1 MQNAGERN
9 EVSHVK
15 GGSVQ
20 SPASDPSAPAAAYLH
35 EGGAQTLG
43 IYLVRLLKGTRG
55 RMSSHRQTAVL
66 PTSVF
71 NVCRGR
77 QAGRISRGHT

>member
-1 MQNAGERN
+1 MQSAGERN
-9 EVSHVK
+9 EVSRVK

-20 SPASDPSAPAAAYLH
+20 SPASDPSAPAAYLH

-55 RMSSHRQTAVL
+55 RMSSHRQTEVL